1 MKEDDISPLTGTR
14 LPPPRGMRGVW
25 LALTALLVTAG
36 VIGAA
41 LGAHAVARSDASSE
55 RLSFHLTSA
64 QIASTLELAIQHE
77 EDLVVAARA
86 LVGDGGAPL
95 TPRTFDRWAA
105 AVQALARYPELENI
119 GLVKLVPAP
128 QVKTFERRI
137 AAQPV
142 EPFGAGSARLMGVP
156 FEVLPQGARPQ
167 YCFAV
172 AGLSRDRASYLPPG
186 LDYCAIA
193 PQLLQSRGNGEAS
206 YAPFVSAGT
215 TSLGIETPV
224 YEGGV
229 LPRTQAQRL
238 RTFVGWFG
246 ELIVPN
252 VVLLR
257 ALQGHSDIAVRF
269 SYASGLSNV
278 MFTQG
283 HVPAHAQTAR
293 IDLHNGWTVRT
304 FAPRFA
310 SGVLADRNALGLLV
324 GGSLLSLLIGLMIV
338 ILGTGRT
345 RALALV
351 REKTS
356 ELSHQALHDAL
367 TGLPNRALVLDR
379 AEQMLARVA
388 RQPGVYAGALFVD
401 IDGFK
406 HVNDRLGHAA
416 GDTLLVTVGERLL
429 RTVRAQD
436 TVGRLGGDEFV
447 VLVET
452 PGAGPALDLLAE
464 RLTEV
469 LRAPVDLEGGR
480 HTVAVTASVGVAVG
494 TYSTPDQL
502 LRDADLALYA
512 AKAEGKDRYVLYDP
526 SLDRDASDRDNLEA
540 ELGVALAE
548 QQLFLV
554 YQPIFDIREHRAIGV
569 EALVRWRHPQRGVLA
584 PGAFIPLAE
593 ESGMIVP
600 IGRWVLREACRQA
613 ASWQQ
618 RGIRLGISVNVSAF
632 QLGRA
637 SFTDD
642 VRSALAESR
651 LDPTLLTLEV
661 TETTVMRDVAGA
673 CARLEEVRALGAH
686 VAIDDFGTGYASL
699 SNLQQM
705 PVDVLKVDR
714 SFVAALDDGGQSREL
729 LEAILGVGHALSLAV
744 VAEGIEMVSQM
755 TTLEEI
761 GCEMAQ
767 GFLMGRPCSPE
778 AIEELLGR
786 AAADAVPAAA
796 ADLYLPPSSAD

>member
-1 MKEDDISPLTGTR
+1 MTADDISPPERRRPR
-14 LPPPRGMRGVW
+14 LPRSKRGVW
-25 LALTALLVTAG
+25 LALTALFVAAG
-36 VIGAA
+36 VVGSA
-41 LGAHAVARSDASSE
+41 LGAHAVARSDASRE
-55 RLSFHLTSA
+55 RLSFHLASA
-64 QIASTLELAIQHE
+64 QIASTLGLAIEHE

-86 LVGDGGAPL
+86 QIGSGTPL
-95 TPRTFDRWAA
+95 TPQSFDRWAA
-105 AVQALARYPELENI
+105 AVQALERYPELENI
-119 GLVKLVPAP
+119 GLVKLVPAT
-128 QVKTFERRI
+128 QLHAFEKRI
-137 AAQPV
+137 ARQPV
-142 EPFGAGSARLMGVP
+142 EPFGPGSARLMGVP
-156 FEVLPQGARPQ
+156 FEVLPQGQRAQ

-172 AGLSRDRASYLPPG
+172 AGLSRNRGSYLPPG
-186 LDYCAIA
+186 LDYCSVA
-193 PQLLQSRGNGEAS
+193 PQLLQSRGDGLAS

-224 YEGGV
+224 YAGGAV
-229 LPRTQAQRL
+229 PHTEAQR
-238 RTFVGWFG
+238 RRSFVGWLG
-246 ELIVPN
+246 ELVVPN
-252 VVLLR
+252 VVLVR
-257 ALQGHSDIAVRF
+257 ALQGHSNISVRF
-269 SYASGLSNV
+269 SYASALSHV

-283 HVPAHAQTAR
+283 SVPAKAQTAR

-304 FAPRFA
+304 FARPFA
-310 SGVLADRNALGLLV
+310 TGVINDRNALGLLV
-324 GGSLLSLLIGLMIV
+324 GGSLLSLLIGLLIV

-356 ELSHQALHDAL
+356 ELSHLALHDTL

-388 RQPGVYAGALFVD
+388 RQPGVLAGALFVD

-416 GDTLLVTVGERLL
+416 GDSLLVTVGERLAGA
-429 RTVRAQD
+429 VRGED

-452 PGAGPALDLLAE
+452 PNPEAALDILAE
-464 RLTEV
+464 RLIEV
-469 LRAPVDLEGGR
+469 MRAPVELEDGR

-494 TYSTPDQL
+494 AYDTPDQL

-526 SLDRDASDRDNLEA
+526 SLNHEASDRESLEV
-540 ELGVALAE
+540 ELSAAVAE
-548 QQLFLV
+548 QQLFLQ

-569 EALVRWRHPQRGVLA
+569 EALVRWQHPERGVLA

-600 IGRWVLREACRQA
+600 IGRWVLRQACRQA
-613 ASWQQ
+613 ADWQR

-642 VRSALAESR
+642 VRSALADSG
-651 LDPTLLTLEV
+651 LDPLLLTLEV

-673 CARLEEVRALGAH
+673 CARLEEIRALGAH

-699 SNLQQM
+699 SNLQRM

-714 SFVAALDDGGQSREL
+714 SFVAALDEGGHSREL

-744 VAEGIEMVSQM
+744 VAEGIEISSQM
-755 TTLEEI
+755 TTLEEM

-778 AIEELLGR
+778 AIEELL
-786 AAADAVPAAA
+786 AETSADAVPAVA